1 MMRSRADG
9 AEKTKKEDVEEAVF
23 AVDKKKH
30 SKCHEAQGD
39 DDDARRGNFWCH
51 LSVCAGIFIGACII
65 LSLSSTARYTPVVHR
80 VHDNVKSMYN
90 AHKKAKQ
97 EYLNSYREAYS
108 ESILERRKE
117 EEEEEEGEEEEE
129 EEEEEEKDTSV
140 AERCQ
145 NTPNSVSEY
154 DKYGIQLNNSW
165 FHHIHIAKTA
175 GSTMNKRLARR
186 YYGVCGNKYTSCI
199 EPLEHERND
208 HAPEFG
214 RNSWHPE
221 WSFHSMV
228 SKGFHDCTLV
238 SHERNWDAWLK
249 DVLPDHKFHA
259 NATKVMLLPCRNPL
273 EHFFSQCNYNKR
285 NATKIFANVTSCEEG
300 IDKCG
305 LVQQGRFNRKI
316 IQSWDKVVL
325 FKYSAFDSL
334 FSLLDNHIPSRKFL
348 LDSKFDP
355 STNAD
360 RKPENEKLTETCS
373 KEIVV
378 QALKKK
384 WSYYSFCDKLRGNL
398 TVLDVGMN
406 GEVTVVEPVT

>member
-1 MMRSRADG
+1 
-9 AEKTKKEDVEEAVF
+9 
-23 AVDKKKH
+23 
-30 SKCHEAQGD
+30 
-39 DDDARRGNFWCH
+39 
-51 LSVCAGIFIGACII
+51 
-65 LSLSSTARYTPVVHR
+65 
-80 VHDNVKSMYN
+80 
-90 AHKKAKQ
+90 
-97 EYLNSYREAYS
+97 
-108 ESILERRKE
+108 
-117 EEEEEEGEEEEE
+117 
-129 EEEEEEKDTSV
+129 
-140 AERCQ
+140 
-145 NTPNSVSEY
+145 
-154 DKYGIQLNNSW
+154 
-165 FHHIHIAKTA
+165 
-175 GSTMNKRLARR
+175 MNKRLARR

-214 RNSWHPE
+214 MNASWHPE
-221 WSFHSMV
+221 WSFDSMV

-238 SHERNWDAWLK
+238 SYERNWDDWVK

-273 EHFFSQCNYNKR
+273 EHFFSQCNYNNR

-300 IDKCG
+300 INKCG
-305 LVQQGRFNRKI
+305 LVEQGRFNRKM

-334 FSLLDNHIPSRKFL
+334 FSLLDNHIPLRKFL
-348 LDSKFDP
+348 LESKFDP

-406 GEVTVVEPVT
+406 GDVTVVEPVT